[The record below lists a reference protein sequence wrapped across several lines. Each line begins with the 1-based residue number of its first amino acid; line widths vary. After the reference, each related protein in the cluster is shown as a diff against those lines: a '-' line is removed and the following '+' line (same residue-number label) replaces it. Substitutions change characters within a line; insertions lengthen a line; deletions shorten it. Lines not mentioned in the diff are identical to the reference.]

1 MVVPTWS
8 GCQVKLTR
16 GITPLAIFDAPCTV
30 QNVICLTRYT
40 GVDPEVF
47 GGIDGAV
54 YPRPRSFILGAKL
67 NF

>member
-1 MVVPTWS
+1 MP
-8 GCQVKLTR
+8 KLTQEQL
-16 GITPLAIFDAPCTV
+16 IAKYDAMYEYENDCFAKGYKM
-30 QNVICLTRYT
+30 I
-40 GVDPEVF
+40 

>member
-1 MVVPTWS
+1 MS
-8 GCQVKLTR
+8 LN
-16 GITPLAIFDAPCTV
+16 IFGTV